1 MLIGKRIQL
10 RAIEAE
16 DLPLMVK
23 WRNDPNVYKHFFEH
37 EPLSLLMENRWFESL
52 LHKSDEKLWI
62 IETIPERKAIGTI
75 GLVRI
80 DLRSR
85 KAEIGRILIYDE
97 EHRHG
102 GYGSEAECLVLLYA
116 FDHLGLHRLSCKVF
130 ADNERG
136 IKIHKRFGFKEEGR
150 FRGYVFK
157 DGDYRDVVYLAL
169 LKSEYLSES
178 QPVIARFLAEKDS

>member
-16 DLPLMVK
+16 DLPLLVK
-23 WRNDPNVYKHFFEH
+23 WRNDPNVYKYFFEH
-37 EPLSLLMENRWFESL
+37 EPLSLVMQRRWFESL
-52 LHKSDEKLWI
+52 LQKSDEKLWI
-62 IETIPERKAIGTI
+62 IETIRERKAMGTI
-75 GLVRI
+75 GLVHI
-80 DLRSR
+80 DLRNR

-97 EHRHG
+97 EYRLG

-116 FDHLGLHRLSCKVF
+116 FEHLGLHRLYCEVF

-136 IKIHKRFGFKEEGR
+136 IQIHKRFGFKEEGK
-150 FRGYVFK
+150 FREYVFK
-157 DGDYRDVVYLAL
+157 DGKYRDVIYLAL

-178 QPVIARFLAEKDS
+178 QPVIAQFL